1 MHYHID
7 KTAAQSAYL
16 QLYHQLRRDIVSGVY
31 PLGTKMPSKR
41 LIATETG
48 VSVITVEHA
57 LAILCDEG
65 YLESRERSGFF
76 VSFAAADCF
85 PVSETETER
94 RMTVSHGT
102 EDEFP
107 FPSLAKTMRRVLS
120 EYGESILVKSP
131 NNGCAELRGTIAAYL
146 SRSRGISVQPGQI
159 VIGSGAEYLY
169 GLIVQLL
176 GRERVFALEDPSYDK
191 IRRVYQAHG
200 VTCEMLRL
208 GSDGIRSD
216 ELTRA
221 SATVL
226 HVTPFHSFPSLVT
239 ASAGKRLEYLRWAE
253 ERGGYIVEDD
263 FDSEFSVSSKSEDT
277 LFALESERSVIYMNT
292 FSKTIA
298 PSMRVGYMVLPP
310 ALSEQFRREV
320 GFYLESRERS
330 GFFVSFAAADCF
342 PVSET
347 ETERRMTVSHGTEDE
362 FPFPSLAKTMRRVLS
377 EYGES
382 ILVKSPNNGCAELRG
397 TIAAYLSRSRGIS
410 VQPGQ
415 IVIGSGAEYLY
426 GLIVQLLGRE
436 RVFALEDPSY
446 DKIRRVYQ
454 AHGVTCEMLRLG
466 SDGIRSDELTR
477 ASATVLHVTPFH
489 SFPSLVTASAGKR
502 LEYLR
507 WAEERGGY
515 IVEDDFDSEFSVS
528 SKSED
533 TLFALESERSVI
545 YMNTFSKTIA
555 PSMRVGYMVLPPALS
570 EQFRREVGFYS
581 CTVPVF
587 EQYVLAELIGSGDFE
602 RHINRIRRRR
612 RKE

>member
-226 HVTPFHSFPSLVT
+226 HVTPFHSFPSLHKKILKD
-239 ASAGKRLEYLRWAE
+239 AGLPHIRFHDLRHTFATLALQN
-253 ERGGYIVEDD
+253 GVDVKT
-263 FDSEFSVSSKSEDT
+263 VSSMLGHYDAGFT
-277 LFALESERSVIYMNT
+277 LRTYTHATRQMQQKAAEKM
-292 FSKTIA
+292 
-298 PSMRVGYMVLPP
+298 G
-310 ALSEQFRREV
+310 
-320 GFYLESRERS
+320 
-330 GFFVSFAAADCF
+330 SFMA
-342 PVSET
+342 
-347 ETERRMTVSHGTEDE
+347 
-362 FPFPSLAKTMRRVLS
+362 
-377 EYGES
+377 
-382 ILVKSPNNGCAELRG
+382 
-397 TIAAYLSRSRGIS
+397 
-410 VQPGQ
+410 Q
-415 IVIGSGAEYLY
+415 I
-426 GLIVQLLGRE
+426 R
-436 RVFALEDPSY
+436 
-446 DKIRRVYQ
+446 
-454 AHGVTCEMLRLG
+454 
-466 SDGIRSDELTR
+466 
-477 ASATVLHVTPFH
+477 
-489 SFPSLVTASAGKR
+489 
-502 LEYLR
+502 
-507 WAEERGGY
+507 
-515 IVEDDFDSEFSVS
+515 
-528 SKSED
+528 
-533 TLFALESERSVI
+533 
-545 YMNTFSKTIA
+545 
-555 PSMRVGYMVLPPALS
+555 
-570 EQFRREVGFYS
+570 
-581 CTVPVF
+581 
-587 EQYVLAELIGSGDFE
+587 
-602 RHINRIRRRR
+602 
-612 RKE
+612 

>member
-41 LIATETG
+41 LIADRDRRECHHGRACAGNPMRRG
-48 VSVITVEHA
+48 VFGIPRA
-57 LAILCDEG
+57 QRLF
-65 YLESRERSGFF
+65 RELRRGGLLSGLRDGDRAPHDRSL
-76 VSFAAADCF
+76 
-85 PVSETETER
+85 
-94 RMTVSHGT
+94 HGT

-226 HVTPFHSFPSLVT
+226 HVTPFHSFPSQVT
-239 ASAGKRLEYLRWAE
+239 ASAGKRREYLRWAE

-277 LFALESERSVIYMNT
+277 LFALE
-292 FSKTIA
+292 
-298 PSMRVGYMVLPP
+298 P
-310 ALSEQFRREV
+310 
-320 GFYLESRERS
+320 
-330 GFFVSFAAADCF
+330 
-342 PVSET
+342 
-347 ETERRMTVSHGTEDE
+347 
-362 FPFPSLAKTMRRVLS
+362 
-377 EYGES
+377 
-382 ILVKSPNNGCAELRG
+382 
-397 TIAAYLSRSRGIS
+397 
-410 VQPGQ
+410 
-415 IVIGSGAEYLY
+415 
-426 GLIVQLLGRE
+426 
-436 RVFALEDPSY
+436 
-446 DKIRRVYQ
+446 
-454 AHGVTCEMLRLG
+454 
-466 SDGIRSDELTR
+466 
-477 ASATVLHVTPFH
+477 
-489 SFPSLVTASAGKR
+489 
-502 LEYLR
+502 
-507 WAEERGGY
+507 
-515 IVEDDFDSEFSVS
+515 
-528 SKSED
+528 
-533 TLFALESERSVI
+533 ERSVI